1 MGEPGVISIHAPLR
15 GRPNCGITAH
25 PSNLFQST
33 PPCGGD
39 SMGSPSVPADADFN
53 PRPLAGATADAD
65 VVDCLRGIS
74 IHAPLRGRLVVLLQ
88 DGLLFPISIHAPLRG
103 RREHPLHFFYKGKF
117 QSTPPCGGDFGF
129 HGSPSHELTFQST
142 PPCGGDTGKNFISA
156 SAGRF
161 QSTPPCG
168 GDHGCILFTVA
179 YSYFNPR
186 PLAGATRNVL
196 SG

>member
-1 MGEPGVISIHAPLR
+1 M
-15 GRPNCGITAH
+15 
-25 PSNLFQST
+25 
-33 PPCGGD
+33 
-39 SMGSPSVPADADFN
+39 
-53 PRPLAGATADAD
+53 
-65 VVDCLRGIS
+65 
-74 IHAPLRGRLVVLLQ
+74 VLLQ

-186 PLAGATRNVL
+186 PPCGGDPEPIINADQLKNFNPRPLAGATGRDGTQL
-196 SG
+196 DGARISIHAPLRGRPKKRLQEREEKKFQSTPPCGGDLYPSWIPGR